1 MKYPR
6 AIRAEILAN
15 AILPEE
21 KQSREEYHVYFM
33 GGFKRSYQ
41 DDIGCLSIES
51 AAEKET
57 KLTFYLN
64 RNGFYDKLPEA
75 LFHRIDYVT
84 NKRAGIKKTGKDTYA
99 EAQAQQKNYAR
110 KLFQPMENEF
120 FRLCLLT
127 DKFFSNHLLD
137 ANRLTVEYL
146 FGKDSNWS
154 AENRQHASLFAFN
167 ALFCSIRGNIRK
179 IGIFL
184 SAALQTKVGVAEEQ
198 SDMQYKNNNPGFQ
211 NTFGKM
217 ILGKNAVCG
226 SLFTD
231 HAIRWVYRVQADQ
244 NLLHKLIEAPGHK
257 KIFDFV
263 QSSLIPAGI
272 EGVFEIIGSR
282 PLSIQLAPA
291 DSKES
296 YQYLG
301 YNTAI

>member
-15 AILPEE
+15 AIIPEE
-21 KQSREEYHVYFM
+21 KRSQEQYHVYFM
-33 GGFKRSYQ
+33 GGFKRNYQ
-41 DDIGCLSIES
+41 NDIDCFNIEKVS
-51 AAEKET
+51 KKET
-57 KLTFYLN
+57 RLRIYLN

-75 LFHRIDYVT
+75 LFHRIDHVT
-84 NKRAGIKKTGKDTYA
+84 NKRTGIKKRGEDEYA
-99 EAQAQQKNYAR
+99 DVQLQQKNYAR

-120 FRLCLLT
+120 FRLSLLV
-127 DKFFSNHLLD
+127 DSFFSKHLLD

-146 FGKDSNWS
+146 FGKESNWPV
-154 AENRQHASLFAFN
+154 EKRQHASLFAYN
-167 ALFCSIRGNIRK
+167 ALFYSIRGNIRK

-184 SAALQTKVGVAEEQ
+184 SAALQTKVGIVEEQ
-198 SDMQYKNNNPGFQ
+198 SDSQYKNNNPGFQ
-211 NTFGKM
+211 NTFGNM

-226 SLFTD
+226 SLYAD
-231 HAIRWVYRVQADQ
+231 HAMRWVYRVQADQ
-244 NLLHKLIEAPGHK
+244 NLLHKLIEVPGYK

-282 PLSIQLAPA
+282 PLSIQLVPA